1 MTEIKA
7 VHVQKEYQLE
17 VRLDNGSNIVL
28 NMQPK
33 LHTMRFGLLRNP
45 EFFQCAET
53 DGSMIFW
60 EGKVEISISEVFEM
74 IKKQGDS
81 GRDTY
86 E

>member
-1 MTEIKA
+1 MTEIKE
-7 VHVQKEYQLE
+7 VHTQKDYRLE
-17 VRLDNGSNIVL
+17 VILDNGSNIVL

-45 EFFQCAET
+45 EFFQCAKT

-60 EGKVEISISEVFEM
+60 NQKVELSISEVFEM